1 MQNEKLI
8 GHFWLLPLPLYQNE
22 STCETFHMKMSS
34 ACSFISFNAN
44 QTHFHKNGFALR
56 LVLKQRHK
64 ETRKLPVALV
74 SNVIIWSN
82 EIEIHF
88 RLQWLRMTR
97 YIRSNYISEFVYS
110 AGNTNTWK
118 LRVDHV
124 IEKQYQNPC
133 SCQQNCTGHGPTQQV
148 IAVPMIFIKLQR

>member
-8 GHFWLLPLPLYQNE
+8 GHFWLLPFASVSKRVYVRNLSHENE
-22 STCETFHMKMSS
+22 FCMQFH
-34 ACSFISFNAN
+34 FNAN

-110 AGNTNTWK
+110 ASNTNTWK

-148 IAVPMIFIKLQR
+148 IAVPIIFIKLQR